1 MKSVAMGWIAEIGR
15 FIFVSIFLIFAV
27 SLLIAG
33 IHLRK
38 KNKYILPLFVFASLL
53 TAWYPFWG
61 YFPGQPLAKQ
71 LCSDIG
77 GIRHY
82 DRPHIPVGSILYS
95 FPLPLDASTISELL
109 VRNGFESV
117 EEQFSPNSSTSLVTK
132 WKRGQ
137 HRSGAILA
145 YQISGLNSQECDS
158 FREAINEDFGLAI
171 GAYQHGVRHDQCI
184 SIERRNT
191 SNSQVDYKMRTSQ
204 KWFPIRTDISHTG
217 FYLSN
222 TNEAF
227 VESNSFYYY
236 AANPYLGRVPRV
248 SCDSD
253 RPKILEAPTSLIT
266 SRTSAQ
272 NKKIPHEPETEEKR
286 VLTAHI
292 SLQNLGVDKYLDL
305 KTVSEIRRKILG
317 FDMMEAHIWLAT
329 PDSTKYRDMLVLT
342 NDEKNP
348 LLIPPYE
355 TPKERPHTFP
365 IIHAFLRN
373 GDDYIIIRGDQRG
386 YSWEI
391 ITYSPSTHKIL
402 REAFSPHK
410 TLGISTPTPEPYLAN
425 NDIFL
430 TDVSI
435 TSSSY
440 ILSGY
445 VIASLSNTSET
456 NTFGKIKFDI
466 PR

>member
-15 FIFVSIFLIFAV
+15 FISLSIFLIFAV

-38 KNKYILPLFVFASLL
+38 KNRYILPIFTIASLL

-61 YFPGQPLAKQ
+61 YFPGQILAKQ

-77 GIRHY
+77 GIRQY
-82 DRPHIPVGSILYS
+82 DQPHITAGRILYS

-109 VRNGFESV
+109 VRNGLESV

-145 YQISGLNSQECDS
+145 YQISDLNSQKCDN
-158 FREAINEDFGLAI
+158 FREAIKEDFGLAI

-191 SNSQVDYKMRTSQ
+191 SNSQVDYKMRTSR
-204 KWFPIRTDISHTG
+204 KWFPIRTEISHTG

-248 SCDSD
+248 ACDSD
-253 RPKILEAPTSLIT
+253 RPKILELPATLVTSQ
-266 SRTSAQ
+266 TSAQ
-272 NKKIPHEPETEEKR
+272 RDKPPHEPEIEEKQ
-286 VLTAHI
+286 LITAHI
-292 SLQNLGVDKYLDL
+292 SLQYLGWDRYLDL
-305 KTVSEIRRKILG
+305 NTVSEMRRKILG

-329 PDSTKYRDMLVLT
+329 PDSAKNRDLLVLT
-342 NDEKNP
+342 NNEEN
-348 LLIPPYE
+348 LIPLP
-355 TPKERPHTFP
+355 
-365 IIHAFLRN
+365 
-373 GDDYIIIRGDQRG
+373 
-386 YSWEI
+386 
-391 ITYSPSTHKIL
+391 
-402 REAFSPHK
+402 
-410 TLGISTPTPEPYLAN
+410 PYLN
-425 NDIFL
+425 
-430 TDVSI
+430 
-435 TSSSY
+435 
-440 ILSGY
+440 
-445 VIASLSNTSET
+445 
-456 NTFGKIKFDI
+456 
-466 PR
+466 P